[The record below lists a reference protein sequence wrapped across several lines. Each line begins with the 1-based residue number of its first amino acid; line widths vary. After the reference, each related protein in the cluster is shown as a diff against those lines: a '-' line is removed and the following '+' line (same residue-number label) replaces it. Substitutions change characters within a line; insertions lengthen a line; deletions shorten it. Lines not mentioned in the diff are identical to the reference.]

1 MNEIVEKYRFKYL
14 KATNSLLIVCM
25 FMIVRTIFFL
35 LNNES
40 MIYLLEINRLL
51 DHLGVVVSQSSKVIG
66 IIIDLSMTIV
76 ISAMIAYIWKEAQ
89 KGKIKIF
96 IGFVI
101 FYFLDMFLYFYSYDV
116 VSFFIHFVFLSYM
129 VFGIIFYKKMY
140 VEYLVSKNKE
150 KEE

>member
-14 KATNSLLIVCM
+14 KATNSLLLISI

-35 LNNES
+35 FNNES
-40 MIYLLEINRLL
+40 MLYLLEINRLL
-51 DHLGVVVSQSSKVIG
+51 DHLGVVVSQSSKAIG

-76 ISAMIAYIWKEAQ
+76 VSLMIAYIWKEAQ
-89 KGKIKIF
+89 RGKIKIF

-116 VSFFIHFVFLSYM
+116 VSFFIHFVFLAYM
-129 VFGIIFYKKMY
+129 VFGLIFYKKMY